1 MDTKKVDRP
10 LFARPLVAAPL
21 ALILLF
27 AGCTQAPPPPPTI
40 GIMKFPEGSVQHAV
54 HAEAIQWKPC
64 PGNLPSGCEMAV
76 LEGNPQEA
84 DLFTLRFRLN
94 QDFFMPAHSHPKD
107 ERVTIL
113 QGKAYVAFGEDGTRE
128 NAKGFGP
135 GDYYVNAREAIHQV
149 WADSSTILQI
159 TGIGPWEAHFV
170 GEESQ

>member
-1 MDTKKVDRP
+1 
-10 LFARPLVAAPL
+10 
-21 ALILLF
+21 
-27 AGCTQAPPPPPTI
+27 
-40 GIMKFPEGSVQHAV
+40 
-54 HAEAIQWKPC
+54 
-64 PGNLPSGCEMAV
+64 
-76 LEGNPQEA
+76 
-84 DLFTLRFRLN
+84 
-94 QDFFMPAHSHPKD
+94 MPAHSHPKD